1 MIILGWGGGRPKDH
15 GPAVAQAC
23 RSCARSGHLHYFTV
37 TKWLRLYFIPL
48 IPYSTRHFL
57 ACPSCT
63 GAQELKTAA
72 ERRQVQR
79 LISASRSFAPTARS

>member
-15 GPAVAQAC
+15 GPTVSQPC
-23 RSCARSGHLHYFTV
+23 RSCGRADYLHYFTV
-37 TKWLRLYFIPL
+37 TKWFRLYLIPL

-63 GAQELKTAA
+63 AASELKTPA
-72 ERRQVQR
+72 ERQQVRR
-79 LISASRSFAPTARS
+79 LVGTKS